1 MVNLLAKSVQGMQGS
16 LGNAYQSMANQ
27 LKQSMEMTQTMSN
40 MMELFL
46 VSSLTIS
53 SRIERNE
60 KTDKPLLIL
69 TTENKSH
76 FPIPSVSG
84 TIRIGR
90 DNSENR
96 KFEWSPDSNVKL
108 LSSSIVTIKKGRKE
122 STEKQGTIYNQPQIQ
137 STEEEQQQQQ
147 ASLLDVLSP
156 GMRCIDVF
164 ELNLEHF
171 DEWVVL
177 VEASFISPGTGKKLS
192 KKHECCVYLIDQ
204 CGIEWGSNGEEEN
217 EVEHGYTSKMKTLPL
232 RQILKVPATDG
243 ISVRKRFT
251 LMPSLK
257 GLIIRGYIN
266 AISEDME
273 ITDLL
278 FWSEGDP
285 ENSEYILERICIELN
300 ILGEVS
306 N

>member
-1 MVNLLAKSVQGMQGS
+1 
-16 LGNAYQSMANQ
+16 MANQ

-53 SRIERNE
+53 EIERNE

-84 TIRIGR
+84 TIKIGK
-90 DNSENR
+90 DNNTNR
-96 KFEWSPDSNVKL
+96 KFECSPDSNVTL

-122 STEKQGTIYNQPQIQ
+122 STEKQGTIYNQPQMQ
-137 STEEEQQQQQ
+137 STEEEEQQQQQ
-147 ASLLDVLSP
+147 ASLLDVLGP
-156 GMRCIDVF
+156 GMRCVDVF
-164 ELNLEHF
+164 ELNLERF

-251 LMPSLK
+251 LMPSLE

-273 ITDLL
+273 ITDLF
-278 FWSEGDP
+278 FWSKGDP